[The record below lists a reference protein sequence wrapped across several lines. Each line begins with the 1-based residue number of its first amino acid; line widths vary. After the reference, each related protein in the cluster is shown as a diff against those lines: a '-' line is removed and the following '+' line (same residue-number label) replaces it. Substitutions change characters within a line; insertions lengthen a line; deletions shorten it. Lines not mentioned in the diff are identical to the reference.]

1 MSNPSIGL
9 ERSRSAPESQAIAA
23 STTQATAADLPRV
36 SIVIPTRNERANIGR
51 LLEGLDHAFRHVD
64 AEVLFVDDSDDG
76 TADEVRERTASTLLP
91 VRVVHRRLGERAGGL
106 GTAVKLGF
114 SRARAPWALVM
125 DGDLQH
131 PPEAAA
137 AVATC
142 ALTEQVDLVIGSRY
156 EPGGAADGL
165 SKTRLVA
172 SRGAHL
178 LAKAMFPVRL
188 GAISDPL
195 SGLFAV
201 RLASVDTDL
210 LEPDGFKV
218 LMEILLQ
225 TPRIRPAEVAFRFEG
240 RRAGE
245 SKADRKE
252 ALAYLA
258 LLARRRLE
266 PAPARVVRYQ
276 PAPTVAVA

>member
-9 ERSRSAPESQAIAA
+9 ERSRFAPDWQTTPAA
-23 STTQATAADLPRV
+23 TTRPTTADLPLV
-36 SIVIPTRNERANIGR
+36 SIVIPTRNEEANIGR

-64 AEVLFVDDSDDG
+64 VEVLFVDDSDDG
-76 TADEVRERTASTLLP
+76 TVDEIRDRSSTTLLP
-91 VRVVHRRLGERAGGL
+91 VRVIHRRPRERAGGL

-114 SRARAPWALVM
+114 SLARAPWALVM

-142 ALTEQVDLVIGSRY
+142 ALTEQVDLVIGSRF
-156 EPGGAADGL
+156 EAGGAANGL
-165 SKTRLVA
+165 SMARLAA

-201 RLASVDTDL
+201 RLASIDPDL

-225 TPRIRPAEVAFRFEG
+225 APRIRPAEVAFRFEG

-245 SKADRKE
+245 SKADGKE

-258 LLARRRLE
+258 LLARRRFE

-276 PAPTVAVA
+276 PSSTVAVA